1 MQYGTVRNHPPRPGP
16 VPALAPFVP
25 RLPGEA
31 SGNGMEDLG
40 APGATPSRA
49 AGPESAGPESA
60 GPESAGPT
68 FAAIDFETANYGR
81 DSACAIGVAVVRDG
95 SLVESV
101 HRLIRPPSRR
111 FAFTW
116 LHGIAWE
123 QVADAPP
130 FGTVW
135 EEIEPL
141 LEGVDFLAAHNAKF
155 DRGVLAACAKRHGL
169 PDPWRRFVC
178 SMGVARRVWN
188 FYPTRL
194 SDVCA
199 NLDIPLNHH
208 DARSD
213 AEACA
218 RILLAAT
225 ADGWRP
231 PAGETRTQP
240 APDRA

>member
-1 MQYGTVRNHPPRPGP
+1 MQYGTIQNHPTRPRLESGP
-16 VPALAPFVP
+16 VPDLAPFVP
-25 RLPGEA
+25 HFPGEP
-31 SGNGMEDLG
+31 SRNTMEDLG
-40 APGATPSRA
+40 APGAPASRT
-49 AGPESAGPESA
+49 AGPEP
-60 GPESAGPT
+60 AGPT

-81 DSACAIGVAVVRDG
+81 DSACAVGVAIVRDG
-95 SLVESV
+95 SLVQSV

-116 LHGIAWE
+116 LHGIDWE

-135 EEIEPL
+135 EEIAPL
-141 LEGVDFLAAHNAKF
+141 LEGVDLLAAHNAKF
-155 DRGVLAACAKRHGL
+155 DRGVLAACVRRHGL
-169 PDPWRRFVC
+169 PDPGRRFVC
-178 SMGVARRVWN
+178 SMGVARKVWN
-188 FYPTRL
+188 FYPTTL

-199 NLDIPLNHH
+199 HLDIPLNHH
-208 DARSD
+208 DALSD

-231 PAGETRTQP
+231 PGGEARAQP

>member
-1 MQYGTVRNHPPRPGP
+1 MQYGTIQNHSTKPRPESGLAP
-16 VPALAPFVP
+16 DLAPFVP
-25 RLPGEA
+25 HLPGEPI
-31 SGNGMEDLG
+31 GNRVEDPGL
-40 APGATPSRA
+40 PGASPSRT
-49 AGPESAGPESA
+49 A

-81 DSACAIGVAVVRDG
+81 DSACAVGVAIVRDG
-95 SLVESV
+95 SLVQSV
-101 HRLIRPPSRR
+101 HRLIRPPSSR

-116 LHGIAWE
+116 LHGIDWE

-141 LEGVDFLAAHNAKF
+141 LEGVDLLAAHNAKF
-155 DRGVLAACAKRHGL
+155 DRGVLAACVRRHGL
-169 PDPWRRFVC
+169 PDPGRRFVC
-178 SMGVARRVWN
+178 SMGVARKVWN
-188 FYPTRL
+188 LYPTTL

-199 NLDIPLNHH
+199 RLDIPLNHH
-208 DARSD
+208 DALSD

-218 RILLAAT
+218 RILIAAS

-231 PAGETRTQP
+231 PGGETRAQP

>member
-1 MQYGTVRNHPPRPGP
+1 MQYGTIQNHSTRPRQESGLPPD
-16 VPALAPFVP
+16 LAPFVP
-25 RLPGEA
+25 HLPGEP
-31 SGNGMEDLG
+31 GRNTIEDLG
-40 APGATPSRA
+40 APGASPSRT
-49 AGPESAGPESA
+49 A

-81 DSACAIGVAVVRDG
+81 DSACSVGVAIVRDG
-95 SLVESV
+95 RLVQSV
-101 HRLIRPPSRR
+101 HRLIRPPSSR

-116 LHGIAWE
+116 LHGIDWE

-141 LEGVDFLAAHNAKF
+141 LEGVDLLAAHNAKF
-155 DRGVLAACAKRHGL
+155 DRGVLAACVRRHGL
-169 PDPWRRFVC
+169 PDPGRRFVC
-178 SMGVARRVWN
+178 SMGVARKVWN
-188 FYPTRL
+188 FYPTTL

-199 NLDIPLNHH
+199 HLDIPLNHH
-208 DARSD
+208 DALSD

-218 RILLAAT
+218 RILLAAN

-231 PAGETRTQP
+231 PGGETRTQP

>member
-1 MQYGTVRNHPPRPGP
+1 MQYGTLQNHPTRPGP
-16 VPALAPFVP
+16 VSALAPFVP

-31 SGNGMEDLG
+31 SGNSTEDRRT
-40 APGATPSRA
+40 PGATPSRA
-49 AGPESAGPESA
+49 VD
-60 GPESAGPT
+60 PESAGPT

-81 DSACAIGVAVVRDG
+81 DSACAIGVAIVRNGD
-95 SLVESV
+95 LVESV
-101 HRLIRPPSRR
+101 HRLIRPPSSG

-116 LHGIAWE
+116 LHGIDWD

-135 EEIEPL
+135 EEITPL

-155 DRGVLAACAKRHGL
+155 DRGVLAACSKRHRL
-169 PDPWRRFVC
+169 PAQWRRFVC
-178 SMGVARRVWN
+178 SMGVARKVWN
-188 FYPTRL
+188 IYPTRL

-199 NLDIPLNHH
+199 RLDIPLNHH
-208 DARSD
+208 HALSD

-225 ADGWRP
+225 AAGWRS
-231 PAGETRTQP
+231 PAGETHRKP
-240 APDRA
+240 PPDRA